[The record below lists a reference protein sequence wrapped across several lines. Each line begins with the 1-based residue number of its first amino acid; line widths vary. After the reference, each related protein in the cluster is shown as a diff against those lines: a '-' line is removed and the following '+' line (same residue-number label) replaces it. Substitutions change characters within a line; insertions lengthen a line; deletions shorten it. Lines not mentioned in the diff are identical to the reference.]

1 MVGVCGI
8 DDSPWGDIE
17 SHRLRSWNMST
28 DAKAWIPLLMNKADR
43 GHQFGVVLDKIG
55 EKGAENG
62 RI

>member
-1 MVGVCGI
+1 
-8 DDSPWGDIE
+8 
-17 SHRLRSWNMST
+17 MST